1 MAFMRLSE
9 DEIAEFLIN
18 TERKESKITENILL
32 DGYYLL
38 FKEYVQ
44 EKNFFIYIYLETV
57 PTKRPKFRRKSTW
70 R

>member
-1 MAFMRLSE
+1 MRLSE

-44 EKNFFIYIYLETV
+44 EKNFFIYISWNCADKEAKV
-57 PTKRPKFRRKSTW
+57 
-70 R
+70 

>member
-1 MAFMRLSE
+1 MAFTRLSE

-18 TERKESKITENILL
+18 TERKESKITQNILL

-38 FKEYVQ
+38 LKEYVQ
-44 EKNFFIYIYLETV
+44 EKNLFLYLETV

>member
-1 MAFMRLSE
+1 MAFTRLSE

-38 FKEYVQ
+38 FKEYMQ
-44 EKNFFIYIYLETV
+44 EKNNFIYI
-57 PTKRPKFRRKSTW
+57 S
-70 R
+70 

>member
-1 MAFMRLSE
+1 MTFTRLPE

-44 EKNFFIYIYLETV
+44 EKKLVFISGIILYERT
-57 PTKRPKFRRKSTW
+57 STW
-70 R
+70 MNYKGI

>member
-1 MAFMRLSE
+1 MAFTRLSE

-44 EKNFFIYIYLETV
+44 EKTFLYIYLETV